1 MHRTGSG
8 RTEASSGA
16 TDERRAGASTSSSGG
31 SSSSAP
37 AEALAREVTDRQYVH
52 DIVPE
57 LADRRAETE
66 RDWEDPPRDDD
77 EPAPAGAGAVVPLT
91 TSSSGN
97 SRSGLGAGSLLSR
110 VDAVP
115 QRPGASAYECQVGGP
130 CCNDTLSGAAP
141 AGGLSAFG
149 VL

>member
-37 AEALAREVTDRQYVH
+37 AEALAREVTDRQYGH
-52 DIVPE
+52 DVVPE
-57 LADRRAETE
+57 LADRRAEPSAIGRIRLAMTMSQ
-66 RDWEDPPRDDD
+66 PR
-77 EPAPAGAGAVVPLT
+77 AWT
-91 TSSSGN
+91 
-97 SRSGLGAGSLLSR
+97 R
-110 VDAVP
+110 VT
-115 QRPGASAYECQVGGP
+115 QRPGASAYERQLGGP

-149 VL
+149 VV